1 MLAMEFPSV
10 SFSTEEAIAAQPSTD
25 NVEASVRLFAEH
37 GAVRLLN
44 VFSEGFRARLRE
56 HYMSRYRLEMEATR
70 QADKRP
76 LFTVDVEGPVAEEA
90 YLVNGLLAPILER
103 LLGEDFVLG
112 AVSTVISFP
121 GAPQQFVHRDSPS
134 LYGDYSIDS
143 MLPAYALTTLIPM
156 VDANAETGSTR
167 VWLGSHRLA
176 DADKRETRPSASPDV
191 PFGSM
196 LMTDSRVL
204 HCGSPNQS
212 ERVRPLLYNTYHR
225 NWFRDYS
232 GYERRQAVS
241 ISGKARAL
249 MPAHLRRR
257 FRIADEANGQPE
269 GPLPFPGLLANAL
282 PGGLQK
288 LVVGRRSI

>member
-1 MLAMEFPSV
+1 MEFPSV
-10 SFSTEEAIAAQPSTD
+10 SFSTDEANAAQADADKTD
-25 NVEASVRLFAEH
+25 AAVRFFREC

-44 VFSEGFRARLRE
+44 VFTEGFRERLRQ
-56 HYMSRYRLEMEATR
+56 HYMAQYRLEMEATR

-76 LFTVDVEGPVAEEA
+76 LFTVHVEGPVAEES
-90 YLVNGLLAPILER
+90 YLANPLVAPIVER
-103 LLGEDFVLG
+103 LLGKDFVLG

-121 GAPQQFVHRDSPS
+121 GSPQQFVHRDSPS
-134 LYGDYSIDS
+134 LCGDYSVDAT
-143 MLPAYALTTLIPM
+143 LPPYALTTLIPM
-156 VDANAETGSTR
+156 VDANTETGSTR

-176 DADKRETRPSASPDV
+176 NADQRETLPSDSPDV

-212 ERVRPLLYNTYHR
+212 QRVRPLLYNTYHR
-225 NWFRDYS
+225 NWFRDFS

-241 ISGKARAL
+241 VSRKVRAQ
-249 MPAHLRRR
+249 MPPHVAQR

-269 GPLPFPGLLANAL
+269 GPLPLPGLLANAL
-282 PGGLQK
+282 PPGLQK
-288 LVVGRRSI
+288 LVVGRRNV